1 MKRSIVFGL
10 LIITSLVLCA
20 CGSKIAETPVPS
32 PTNSIAPTNMA
43 PENTPLPTSTAT
55 AAPFDLASVK
65 EILNVEEIEKIQT
78 SSERIS
84 SLALSPNG
92 MLLAYGN
99 SDDNLIRLV
108 DMSTGEEVATLE
120 GHTAPVANLA
130 FSPDGKLLASG
141 NTTLQK
147 PNNTMRLW
155 DVQTETQLASLEN
168 TGVYSL
174 VFSPD
179 GSYLAGQGDGI
190 IVWDGKTLS
199 EIKTLENSSGK
210 VSFSPDNS
218 LLAVAT
224 DNDGLVHI
232 VNMATGEDST
242 LLPFEAGPIWVLAFS
257 PTGNLLASGNEDTTI
272 QIWDYTTGEKLT
284 TLKGHKGNQ
293 DDLIFSPDGGLLASL
308 GSGVFFSRSGGQ
320 VTASWVDGDSFVRFW
335 NVETGKQIGTIE
347 SDANI
352 TCMSFARDWSII
364 ATGNVTGVVQIWQIV
379 P

>member
-20 CGSKIAETPVPS
+20 CGSKVAETPVPS

-43 PENTPLPTSTAT
+43 PENTRLPTTTAT

-65 EILNVEEIEKIQT
+65 ENLNVEEIEKIQT

-84 SLALSPNG
+84 SLALSPDG
-92 MLLAYGN
+92 KLLAYSN

-120 GHTAPVANLA
+120 GHTAPVSNLV

-147 PNNTMRLW
+147 PDDTVRLW

-168 TGVYSL
+168 TGVYNL

-179 GSYLAGQGDGI
+179 GSYLAGEGDGI
-190 IVWDGKTLS
+190 IIWDGKTLS
-199 EIKTLENSSGK
+199 EVKILENSSGK
-210 VSFSPDNS
+210 VSFSPDNT

-232 VNMATGEDST
+232 VNMETGEDST
-242 LLPFEAGPIWVLAFS
+242 LPSFEAGPIWVLAFS
-257 PTGNLLASGNEDTTI
+257 PTSNLLASGNEDTTI
-272 QIWDYTTGEKLT
+272 QIWDHTTGEKLT

-320 VTASWVDGDSFVRFW
+320 VSASRVDGDSLVRFW

-352 TCMSFARDWSII
+352 TSMSFARDWSII
-364 ATGNVTGVVQIWQIV
+364 ATGNVTGVVQVWQFV